1 LICPGDPAAQPV
13 LEDATDEENAIYVL
27 HFIKTG
33 PDGKL
38 MIDHNVWFDRLDLS
52 IVRQKVFDTSGSGS
66 IVSDTRYSKWQTYN
80 GVMFPAHIDINRDE
94 DGYGLVLDVTEM
106 KMNVDLSDPQFVL
119 DQPAG
124 STLQV
129 IGALK

>member
-1 LICPGDPAAQPV
+1 
-13 LEDATDEENAIYVL
+13 VL

-52 IVRQKVFDTSGSGS
+52 IVRQKVFDPSGSGS